1 MSTPARDLLGRLD
14 AAGVRLA
21 LDRHGNLEWQAAAEP
36 PADLLAEAR
45 RLKPALL
52 ALLRSEAANAN
63 GGGLAAPTDADVEA
77 LARTLLAEAARNPAV
92 TRIDEAKATLYY
104 KGEAKRRLDLI
115 RQRAIDATT
124 GPDIEREAIEA
135 EEHQPMAAPDDHKR
149 AVAGLLLAA
158 SPLAGLPGARPCR
171 SCGRGIWCSSGWR
184 GLPRDLCFACA
195 REEAP

>member
-1 MSTPARDLLGRLD
+1 MKLASAAPSPLLPGFEPHAIARAEADNPAARPAD
-14 AAGVRLA
+14 AAGGADATPDEGRALA
-21 LDRHGNLEWQAAAEP
+21 SNPLP
-36 PADLLAEAR
+36 PDLPD
-45 RLKPALL
+45 PA
-52 ALLRSEAANAN
+52 
-63 GGGLAAPTDADVEA
+63 DADVES
-77 LARTLLAEAARNPAV
+77 LARALMAESARNPAV
-92 TRIDEAKATLYY
+92 TRIDEAKALIYY
-104 KGEAKRRLDLI
+104 RGEALRRLDLI

>member
-1 MSTPARDLLGRLD
+1 MSAASRLRERL
-14 AAGVRLA
+14 AEAGVALA
-21 LDRHGNLEWQAAAEP
+21 LGGDGNLEWQAAADP
-36 PADLLAEAR
+36 PAALLAEAKC
-45 RLKPALL
+45 LKPELL
-52 ALLRSEAANAN
+52 ALLRAEAANAN
-63 GGGLAAPTDADVEA
+63 GPALQAATDGDVEA
-77 LARTLLAEAARNPAV
+77 LAATLMAEAARNPAV